1 MRVKATKFNFE
12 MAAVA
17 AAVLYACSPAAM
29 AQNQANPQTVTISTE
44 ARGQSR
50 QIESVS
56 ASELAQLP
64 PGSSPLAAIARLPSV
79 NFQSSDSFG
88 AYEWSTRITVRGF
101 NQNQLGFTLD
111 DIPLGDMSYGNFNG
125 LHISRAIATEN
136 ISRSIL
142 SPGTGSL
149 STASSS
155 NLGGT
160 LQFYSRDPAK
170 TAGAQASVG
179 LGSNSTRALFA
190 RLETGDL
197 GGFRAAVSLT
207 DNNSEKWKGDGERRQ
222 QQINAKAVAE
232 FGSTKLSGFINSSK
246 RREIDDQDLSLA
258 MIRTL
263 GYGADN
269 TFPDFS
275 KALAIATTQCGNT
288 VNGVRSTYSDACD
301 YAYYA
306 GSGLRDDTLAGL
318 SIESALTANS
328 KVKATAY
335 NHENDGRGL
344 WYTPYTASP
353 NGTPISLRT
362 TEYKIRRTGIVA
374 TGDISLGS
382 HSLKAG
388 FWTESNDFNQAR
400 RFYSVSPAAIPSP
413 YDFPRD
419 PFFTQWQYAF
429 KTDTTQFS
437 LEDSV
442 ALSSQATLNFGFKSL
457 EVKMNAKREVGDA
470 AANPQ
475 GQITAKKSFLPQ
487 VGMTYS
493 LDRASELFAG
503 YSQNMRA
510 FQSARTG
517 LSPFST
523 TQAGF
528 NAIAG
533 NLKPETSSTF
543 EAGWRWGSPGLEAVV
558 AGYLVNFK
566 DRLLAI
572 QQGPGIVGNPSVVA
586 NVGGARLTGV
596 ELSATSALGQGFSLY
611 TGANFNKSEYTDN
624 FTSNGVTFATKG
636 KTIVDSPDML
646 LKGVLS
652 YEHGGLFGN
661 VGVDHMSKRY
671 FSYLNDASVPGRTLL
686 NGSLGYR
693 FGTMSGLKDVTLQMT
708 GSNLT
713 NKRYVSTLG
722 SNGFVTSGDSQT
734 LLAGAPRSVF
744 FSVSGK
750 L

>member
-1 MRVKATKFNFE
+1 MMFNFE

-17 AAVLYACSPAAM
+17 AAVWCVCSPAAL
-29 AQNQANPQTVTISTE
+29 AQSQAGTQTVTITTE

-56 ASELAQLP
+56 ANELAQLP
-64 PGSSPLAAIARLPSV
+64 PGSSPLAAMARLPSV

-160 LQFYSRDPAK
+160 LQFYSRDPSK
-170 TAGAQASVG
+170 TRGVQATVG
-179 LGSNSTRALFA
+179 LGSNATRAVFA
-190 RLETGDL
+190 RAETGDL
-197 GGFRAAVSLT
+197 GGFRASVSLT
-207 DNNSEKWKGDGERRQ
+207 DNTSEKWKGNGERRQ
-222 QQINAKAVAE
+222 EQINLKAVAE
-232 FGSTKLSGFINSSK
+232 FGKTKISGFVNSSK

-263 GYGADN
+263 GYEADN
-269 TFPDFS
+269 TFPDFGR
-275 KALAIATTQCGNT
+275 ALAIATTQCGNT
-288 VNGVRSTYSDACD
+288 VGGVPSTYSDRCD

-306 GSGLRDDTLAGL
+306 GSGLRDDTLMGV
-318 SIESALTANS
+318 SVESALSANS
-328 KVKATAY
+328 KIKATVY
-335 NHENDGRGL
+335 DHENDGRGL

-362 TEYKIRRTGIVA
+362 TEYAIRRNGLVA
-374 TGDISLGS
+374 TADINLEG

-388 FWTESNDFNQAR
+388 LWTERNNFNQAR
-400 RFYSVSPAAIPSP
+400 RFYSVSPTAIPSP
-413 YDFPRD
+413 YEFPSS

-442 ALSSQATLNFGFKSL
+442 ALNTQATLNFGFKSL
-457 EVKMNAKREVGDA
+457 EVKMNAQREIGDA
-470 AANPQ
+470 ASNPQ

-487 VGMTYS
+487 VGLTYS
-493 LDRASELFAG
+493 LSRSSELFAG

-510 FQSARTG
+510 YQSARTG

-533 NLKPETSSTF
+533 SLRPETSATF
-543 EAGWRWGSPGLEAVV
+543 EAGWRWGASGMEAVV
-558 AGYLVNFK
+558 AGYVVNFK

-586 NVGGARLTGV
+586 NVGGARLAGV
-596 ELSATSALGQGFSLY
+596 ELSTSAALGQGFSIY
-611 TGANFNKSEYTDN
+611 TGVNLNKSEYSDN

-636 KTIVDSPDML
+636 KTIVDSPDTL
-646 LKGVLS
+646 VKAVLS
-652 YEHGGLFGN
+652 YERGGLFGN
-661 VGVDHMSKRY
+661 VGIDHMGKRY

-693 FGTMSGLKDVTLQMT
+693 LGSVAGLKDFTVQMT
-708 GSNLT
+708 GANLT
-713 NKRYVSTLG
+713 DKRHVSTLG